1 MPLDRANRFA
11 GPFLAGLSLVAIGCA
26 GPNAV
31 ARDATRIEF
40 VDVAQGQPEARRM
53 TDLPFVLHVVAGQVI
68 PIDWGIDSSLFS
80 VEGGPARLVA
90 QRDFYVLFRADGPPL
105 LSEDG
110 VEFEDR
116 PPNAFRLGLR
126 ARRDEPTTIEAYV
139 SIRPAP

>member
-1 MPLDRANRFA
+1 MPLDLAVRSA
-11 GPFLAGLSLVAIGCA
+11 GPILVGLSLAVAGCA
-26 GPNAV
+26 GPNAA
-31 ARDATRIEF
+31 ARNATRIEF
-40 VDVAQGQPEARRM
+40 ADVASGQPEARRM
-53 TDLPFVLHVVAGQVI
+53 MELPFVLHVVAGQEI
-68 PIDWGIDSSLFS
+68 PIDWGIDSSLFT

-116 PPNAFRLGLR
+116 PRNSFRLGLR
-126 ARRDEPTTIEAYV
+126 ARRDEPTTLEAYV